1 VITVDKIYIN
11 GIKTY
16 GYHGAIQEERVLGQ
30 YFITDIVLY
39 IDLTAA
45 SETDDL
51 NETVHYG
58 EVYNLAE
65 EIIKGEPVSLIER
78 LAGKINAELFDR
90 YDKIVEIETTITKPN
105 PPIDGNYESVAITLH
120 GKRETSWQ

>member
-1 VITVDKIYIN
+1 MDKIYIN

>member
-1 VITVDKIYIN
+1 VDKIYIN

>member
-1 VITVDKIYIN
+1 VDKIYIN

-45 SETDDL
+45 SETDVL

>member
-1 VITVDKIYIN
+1 MDKIYIN

-90 YDKIVEIETTITKPN
+90 YDKIIEIETTITKPN
-105 PPIDGNYESVAITLH
+105 PPIDGNYDSVAITLY

>member
-1 VITVDKIYIN
+1 MDKIHIT

-16 GYHGAIQEERVLGQ
+16 AYHGAIQEERVLGQ
-30 YFITDIVLY
+30 YFITDLVLHV
-39 IDLTAA
+39 DLTKA
-45 SETDDL
+45 SQTDDL

-58 EVYNLAE
+58 EVYELVE
-65 EIIKGEPVSLIER
+65 KIVKGEPVSLIER

-90 YDKIVEIETTITKPN
+90 YDKIIEIETTITKPN
-105 PPIDGNYESVAITLH
+105 PPIDGNYDSVAITLY

>member
-1 VITVDKIYIN
+1 MDKIYIN

-90 YDKIVEIETTITKPN
+90 YDKIVEIETTIKKPN

>member
-1 VITVDKIYIN
+1 MDKIYIN

-16 GYHGAIQEERVLGQ
+16 GYHGAIQEVRVLGQ

>member
-1 VITVDKIYIN
+1 MDKIYIN

-120 GKRETSWQ
+120 GKRDTSWQ

>member
-1 VITVDKIYIN
+1 MDKIYIN

-16 GYHGAIQEERVLGQ
+16 SYHGAIQEERVLGQ

-65 EIIKGEPVSLIER
+65 EIIKGSR
-78 LAGKINAELFDR
+78 
-90 YDKIVEIETTITKPN
+90 
-105 PPIDGNYESVAITLH
+105 SV
-120 GKRETSWQ
+120 

>member
-1 VITVDKIYIN
+1 MDKIYIN

-16 GYHGAIQEERVLGQ
+16 GYHGSIQEERVLGQ

>member
-1 VITVDKIYIN
+1 MLHV
-11 GIKTY
+11 
-16 GYHGAIQEERVLGQ
+16 
-30 YFITDIVLY
+30 
-39 IDLTAA
+39 DLTKA
-45 SETDDL
+45 SKTDDL
-51 NETVHYG
+51 LETVHYG
-58 EVYNLAE
+58 EVYNLVE
-65 EIIKGEPVSLIER
+65 EIVKGESVSLIER

>member
-1 VITVDKIYIN
+1 MDKIYIN

-39 IDLTAA
+39 TDLTAA

>member
-1 VITVDKIYIN
+1 MDKIYIN
-11 GIKTY
+11 RIKTY

>member
-1 VITVDKIYIN
+1 MDKIYIN

-51 NETVHYG
+51 NETVHYN